1 VEASIVL
8 FFFVLLLGITSRL
21 LVVSVLLLGIEIP
34 EKVVLRVARGAH
46 LSREEMNQKRYTKKG
61 KADGNSSRTVV
72 DLSKLRKS
80 SLKRYKH
87 HFKLEMKANPSKAE
101 L

>member
-61 KADGNSSRTVV
+61 KADGNSSRTVRACWFSRNGV
-72 DLSKLRKS
+72 FVCPGWNAD
-80 SLKRYKH
+80 
-87 HFKLEMKANPSKAE
+87 FFFFGGFG
-101 L
+101 